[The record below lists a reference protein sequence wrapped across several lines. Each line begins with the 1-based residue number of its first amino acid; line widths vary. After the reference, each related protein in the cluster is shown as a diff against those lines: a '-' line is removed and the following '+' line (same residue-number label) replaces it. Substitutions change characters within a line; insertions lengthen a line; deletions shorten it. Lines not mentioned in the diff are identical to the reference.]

1 MLTGELAVLL
11 LFLFTIFRLR
21 RTFTTVAASMGR
33 GGGKRGG
40 KGGGGRSRG
49 GGGYPTWTE
58 VLSTILYPTYTEV
71 PSTNFIL
78 TLHPDSMHCTC
89 EPQERMFRSV
99 RLVDRDFNRYVS
111 PIDQSRAESLHTA
124 SIPRGGD
131 VMYYSDGSD
140 IQVTWP
146 LGTTLSVCGDQI
158 EEVEI
163 EEVE

>member
-1 MLTGELAVLL
+1 MKQTSQTSQAALQIN
-11 LFLFTIFRLR
+11 FTSGTSDAR
-21 RTFTTVAASMGR
+21 RRWFARRWLQSCHRVAIP
-33 GGGKRGG
+33 
-40 KGGGGRSRG
+40 
-49 GGGYPTWTE
+49 GYP
-58 VLSTILYPTYTEV
+58 ILYRTYTEV

-78 TLHPDSMHCTC
+78 TVHPDPIHCTC
-89 EPQERMFRSV
+89 EPQERMFRPV

-111 PIDQSRAESLHTA
+111 PTNQSRAESLHTA

-158 EEVEI
+158 EEVE
-163 EEVE
+163 

>member
-1 MLTGELAVLL
+1 MKQTSQTSQAALQINVTALYRRR
-11 LFLFTIFRLR
+11 LFQSCYR
-21 RTFTTVAASMGR
+21 VAIPGYRA
-33 GGGKRGG
+33 
-40 KGGGGRSRG
+40 
-49 GGGYPTWTE
+49 GYPTWTE

-89 EPQERMFRSV
+89 EPQERMFRPV

-111 PIDQSRAESLHTA
+111 PTNQSRAESLHTA

>member
-1 MLTGELAVLL
+1 MKQTSQTSQAALQIN
-11 LFLFTIFRLR
+11 FTSGTSDAR
-21 RTFTTVAASMGR
+21 RRWFARRWLQGRVAIP
-33 GGGKRGG
+33 
-40 KGGGGRSRG
+40 
-49 GGGYPTWTE
+49 GYRYP
-58 VLSTILYPTYTEV
+58 ILYPTYTEV

-111 PIDQSRAESLHTA
+111 PTNQSRAESLHTA

>member
-1 MLTGELAVLL
+1 MKQTSQTSQAALQINVTDQRHRSLYAR
-11 LFLFTIFRLR
+11 RLWLQSCY
-21 RTFTTVAASMGR
+21 VAIP
-33 GGGKRGG
+33 
-40 KGGGGRSRG
+40 
-49 GGGYPTWTE
+49 GYP
-58 VLSTILYPTYTEV
+58 ILYRTYTEV

-78 TLHPDSMHCTC
+78 TVHPDPIHCTC
-89 EPQERMFRSV
+89 EPQERMFRPV

-111 PIDQSRAESLHTA
+111 PTNQSRAESLHTA